1 MTLYDAAM
9 QALIHGKAVRRP
21 SMPPGVT
28 IVPVLSEADQTMKAF
43 LVAPMPS
50 GRFTGWNPTVDDLV
64 AQDWHVA
71 HWNGTTPRHAEK
83 RMIDC
88 G

>member
-9 QALIHGKAVRRP
+9 RALIHGDAVRRP
-21 SMPPGVT
+21 SMPPGVC

-43 LVAPMPS
+43 LVAPTTS
-50 GRFTGWNPTVDDLV
+50 GRFTAWHPTVDDLV

-71 HWNGTTPRHAEK
+71 QWKAPDRHPRK
-83 RMIDC
+83 GLIDC

>member
-1 MTLYDAAM
+1 MTLYDAAIR
-9 QALIHGKAVRRP
+9 ALIHGEAVRRP
-21 SMPPGVT
+21 SMPPGVS
-28 IVPVLSEADQTMKAF
+28 IVPVLTENETMKAF

-50 GRFTGWNPTVDDLV
+50 GRFTDWHPTVDDLV

-71 HWNGTTPRHAEK
+71 QWKGNLPGHAE
-83 RMIDC
+83 RRLVDC

>member
-9 QALIHGKAVRRP
+9 RALIHGEAVRRP
-21 SMPPGVT
+21 SMPPGVS
-28 IVPVLSEADQTMKAF
+28 IVPVLSENETMKAF
-43 LVAPMPS
+43 LVAPMAN
-50 GRFTGWNPTVDDLV
+50 GKFAGWNPTVDDLV

-71 HWNGTTPRHAEK
+71 KWKGRLPGCAEK
-83 RMIDC
+83 MVVDC